1 MCFFAN
7 RRKIKIDKYV
17 TLQKHL
23 NRQFLNV
30 CQHLHSGR
38 NTYRIVAVS
47 FGLLCILQVAVNI
60 TLRLS
65 VCKNSGG
72 DVETGCLIIEDRG
85 RCGCKSFQQGWVYF
99 GSSLYFISSTKLPW
113 LQSRDDCQQRG
124 ADLVIINS
132 KEEQNFMGKFHRLTW
147 IGLIYQEETMNW
159 KWVDGTS
166 LTESYWGQGEP
177 NGYMN
182 RNESCVEIRFFEQE
196 NSWNDIPCYEQ
207 NFWICEKNAL

>member
-1 MCFFAN
+1 MS
-7 RRKIKIDKYV
+7 K
-17 TLQKHL
+17 
-23 NRQFLNV
+23 FLNV

-65 VCKNSGG
+65 RR
-72 DVETGCLIIEDRG
+72 TTED
-85 RCGCKSFQQGWVYF
+85 KSFQQGWVYF

-147 IGLIYQEETMNW
+147 IGLTHKAETMKWN
-159 KWVDGTS
+159 WVDGTL
-166 LTESYWGQGEP
+166 LTE
-177 NGYMN
+177 
-182 RNESCVEIRFFEQE
+182 RFVLLLV
-196 NSWNDIPCYEQ
+196 NDMKQ
-207 NFWICEKNAL
+207 N

>member
-1 MCFFAN
+1 MS
-7 RRKIKIDKYV
+7 K
-17 TLQKHL
+17 
-23 NRQFLNV
+23 FLNV

-65 VCKNSGG
+65 VCKPKCKYPQFFA
-72 DVETGCLIIEDRG
+72 D
-85 RCGCKSFQQGWVYF
+85 KSFQQGWVYF

-124 ADLVIINS
+124 
-132 KEEQNFMGKFHRLTW
+132 NFMEKFHRPTW
-147 IGLIYQEETMNW
+147 IGLTHQEETMSWN
-159 KWVDGTS
+159 WVDGTL
-166 LTESYWGQGEP
+166 LT
-177 NGYMN
+177 
-182 RNESCVEIRFFEQE
+182 ESCVEIRFFEQE
-196 NSWNDIPCYEQ
+196 NSWNDLPCYDQ

>member
-1 MCFFAN
+1 MVRIVHQEEISVDYVN
-7 RRKIKIDKYV
+7 RPHTSAKRLSDKDRKVYHAP
-17 TLQKHL
+17 T
-23 NRQFLNV
+23 
-30 CQHLHSGR
+30 GR

-65 VCKNSGG
+65 RSTTEGP
-72 DVETGCLIIEDRG
+72 D
-85 RCGCKSFQQGWVYF
+85 KSFQQGWVYF

-124 ADLVIINS
+124 ADLVIINT

-147 IGLIYQEETMNW
+147 IGLTHQEETMNW
-159 KWVDGTS
+159 NWVDGTS
-166 LTESYWGQGEP
+166 LTESYWGEGEP
-177 NGYMN
+177 NGHTT
-182 RNESCVEIRFFEQE
+182 RNITCVEIRFFEQE
-196 NSWNDIPCYEQ
+196 NSWNDIRCYGQ

>member
-1 MCFFAN
+1 MS
-7 RRKIKIDKYV
+7 K
-17 TLQKHL
+17 
-23 NRQFLNV
+23 FLNV

-65 VCKNSGG
+65 VCKPKS
-72 DVETGCLIIEDRG
+72 D
-85 RCGCKSFQQGWVYF
+85 KSFQQGWVYF

-147 IGLIYQEETMNW
+147 IGLTHKAETMKWN
-159 KWVDGTS
+159 WVDGTL
-166 LTESYWGQGEP
+166 LTE
-177 NGYMN
+177 
-182 RNESCVEIRFFEQE
+182 RFVLLLV
-196 NSWNDIPCYEQ
+196 NDMKQ
-207 NFWICEKNAL
+207 N

>member
-1 MCFFAN
+1 MS
-7 RRKIKIDKYV
+7 K
-17 TLQKHL
+17 
-23 NRQFLNV
+23 FLNV

-65 VCKNSGG
+65 RRTTEGPN
-72 DVETGCLIIEDRG
+72 
-85 RCGCKSFQQGWVYF
+85 KSFQQGWVYF

-124 ADLVIINS
+124 VFDFML
-132 KEEQNFMGKFHRLTW
+132 KNFMGKFHRLTW
-147 IGLIYQEETMNW
+147 IGLTHQAETMKWN
-159 KWVDGTS
+159 WVDGTL
-166 LTESYWGQGEP
+166 LTE
-177 NGYMN
+177 
-182 RNESCVEIRFFEQE
+182 RNITCVEIRFFEQE
-196 NSWNDIPCYEQ
+196 NSWNDIRCYEQ

>member
-1 MCFFAN
+1 MS
-7 RRKIKIDKYV
+7 K
-17 TLQKHL
+17 
-23 NRQFLNV
+23 FLNV

-65 VCKNSGG
+65 VCKPK
-72 DVETGCLIIEDRG
+72 
-85 RCGCKSFQQGWVYF
+85 CKYPQFFGWVYF

-124 ADLVIINS
+124 ADLVIINT
-132 KEEQNFMGKFHRLTW
+132 KEEQVGFKFHRPTW
-147 IGLIYQEETMNW
+147 IGLTHQEETMSWN
-159 KWVDGTS
+159 WVDGTL
-166 LTESYWGQGEP
+166 LTESYWAQGEP
-177 NGYMN
+177 NGYMD

-196 NSWNDIPCYEQ
+196 NSWNDLPCYDQ

>member
-1 MCFFAN
+1 MVRIVHQDEISVDYVN
-7 RRKIKIDKYV
+7 RPDTSAKRLSDKDRKVYHAP
-17 TLQKHL
+17 T
-23 NRQFLNV
+23 
-30 CQHLHSGR
+30 GR

-65 VCKNSGG
+65 VCKPKS
-72 DVETGCLIIEDRG
+72 D
-85 RCGCKSFQQGWVYF
+85 KSFQQGWVYF
-99 GSSLYFISSTKLPW
+99 GSSLYFISSTKLPM

-124 ADLVIINS
+124 ADLVIINT

-147 IGLIYQEETMNW
+147 IGLIYQDQTMNW

-166 LTESYWGQGEP
+166 LTESYWGEGEP
-177 NGYMN
+177 NGYMD

-207 NFWICEKNAL
+207 NYWICEKNAL